1 MGGGLDRRGLIA
13 GGLGL
18 GLGSAVGAA
27 LGACAPRDREEAP
40 AQPDPDLILSDLETR
55 HGGRLGFA
63 ALDVGS
69 GRRVLWRAQERFPF
83 CSTFKA
89 FLAVATLERVQRDEE
104 RLDRAVRVT
113 EADLI
118 PHAPVTGAAV
128 GRSLTIRELMQAAV
142 EVSDNPAANIL
153 IREMGGIAVWRSWW
167 PTFGDTTTVISRLEP
182 DLNTA
187 LPNDPR
193 DTCLPEQ
200 TLANIREMAFSDRLT
215 PEHDALLHGWLT
227 ASPTGPNRIKA
238 GAPEGWTVAHKTG
251 TGANGTANDVAM
263 LTPLSGSPV
272 IVAAYFTGA
281 TGATDDQRDAVIAEA
296 TRRALKAFGRD

>member
-1 MGGGLDRRGLIA
+1 MNGGVDRRALIA
-13 GGLGL
+13 GGFGL
-18 GLGSAVGAA
+18 TLAA
-27 LGACAPRDREEAP
+27 CSPRRQTETP
-40 AQPDPDLILSDLETR
+40 AEKEPDLFLSDLEAR
-55 HGGRLGFA
+55 HGGLLGLA
-63 ALDVGS
+63 ALDVGA
-69 GRRVLWRAQERFPF
+69 GRRALWRAQERFPF

-89 FLAVATLERVQRDEE
+89 FLAAATLERVQRDEE
-104 RLDRAVRVT
+104 QLDRAVRIT
-113 EADLI
+113 AADMI
-118 PHAPVTGAAV
+118 PHAPVTETAV
-128 GRSLTIRELMQAAV
+128 GRTLTIRELMQAAV

-200 TLANIREMAFSDRLT
+200 TLANIREMAFSERLT
-215 PEHDALLHGWLT
+215 PENDALLHGWLT

-238 GAPEGWTVAHKTG
+238 AAPEGWTVAHKTG
-251 TGANGTANDVAM
+251 TGANGTTNDIAM

-281 TGATDDQRDAVIAEA
+281 TNATDDQRDAVIADA
-296 TRRALKAFGRD
+296 TRRALKALGRD

>member
-1 MGGGLDRRGLIA
+1 MTTGFDRRTLIGGA
-13 GGLGL
+13 GALAL
-18 GLGSAVGAA
+18 VG
-27 LGACAPRDREEAP
+27 CYPRRDEPKAEETP
-40 AQPDPDLILSDLETR
+40 QPFLLNDLEER
-55 HGGRLGFA
+55 HGGRLGVA

-69 GRRVLWRAQERFPF
+69 QRRVSWRGQERFAF

-89 FLAVATLERVQRDEE
+89 FLAVATLERVQREE
-104 RLDRAVRVT
+104 EQLDRAVPVT
-113 EADLI
+113 RADMI
-118 PHAPVTGAAV
+118 PHAPVTEKAIG
-128 GRSLTIRELMQAAV
+128 GTLTIRELMQAAV

-193 DTCLPEQ
+193 DTCLPDQ
-200 TLANIREMAFSDRLT
+200 TIANIRELAFSDRLT
-215 PEHDALLHGWLT
+215 PEHDQLISGWMI

-238 GAPEGWTVAHKTG
+238 GAPQGWTVAHKTG
-251 TGANGTANDVAM
+251 TGANGATNDIGV

-272 IVAAYFTGA
+272 LMAAYFTGA
-281 TGATDDQRDAVIAEA
+281 PEATDDQRDAVIAEA
-296 TRRALKAFGRD
+296 TRRALKALGRD

>member
-1 MGGGLDRRGLIA
+1 MDRRGLIA

-18 GLGSAVGAA
+18 GLGSAV
-27 LGACAPRDREEAP
+27 GACAPRDREEAP

-128 GRSLTIRELMQAAV
+128 GRSLTLRELMQAAV

>member
-1 MGGGLDRRGLIA
+1 MTTGFDRRTLIGGA
-13 GGLGL
+13 GALAL
-18 GLGSAVGAA
+18 VG
-27 LGACAPRDREEAP
+27 CYPRRDEPQAEEAP
-40 AQPDPDLILSDLETR
+40 QPFLLNDLEER
-55 HGGRLGFA
+55 HGGRLGVA

-69 GRRVLWRAQERFPF
+69 QRRVSWRGQERFAF

-89 FLAVATLERVQRDEE
+89 FLAVATLERVQREEE
-104 RLDRAVRVT
+104 RLDRAVAITR
-113 EADLI
+113 ADMI
-118 PHAPVTGAAV
+118 PHAPVTEKAI
-128 GRSLTIRELMQAAV
+128 GRTLTIRQLMQAAV

-193 DTCLPEQ
+193 DTCLPDQ
-200 TLANIREMAFSDRLT
+200 TIANIRELAFSDRLT
-215 PEHDALLHGWLT
+215 PEHDQLISGWMI

-238 GAPEGWTVAHKTG
+238 GAPVGWTVAHKTG
-251 TGANGTANDVAM
+251 TGANGATNDIGM

-272 IVAAYFTGA
+272 LMAAYFTGA
-281 TGATDDQRDAVIAEA
+281 PEATDDQRDAVIAEA
-296 TRRALKAFGRD
+296 TRRALKALGRD

>member
-1 MGGGLDRRGLIA
+1 MANGFDRRRLIGGA
-13 GGLGL
+13 GALAL
-18 GLGSAVGAA
+18 VG
-27 LGACAPRDREEAP
+27 CYPRRDEPQAEEAP
-40 AQPDPDLILSDLETR
+40 QPFLLNDLEER
-55 HGGRLGFA
+55 HGGRLGVA

-69 GRRVLWRAQERFPF
+69 QRRVSWRGQERFAF

-89 FLAVATLERVQRDEE
+89 FLAVATLERVQREE
-104 RLDRAVRVT
+104 EQLDRAVPVT
-113 EADLI
+113 RADMI
-118 PHAPVTGAAV
+118 PHAPVTEKAIG
-128 GRSLTIRELMQAAV
+128 GTLTIRELMQAAV

-193 DTCLPEQ
+193 DTCLPDQ
-200 TLANIREMAFSDRLT
+200 TIANIRELAFSDRLT
-215 PEHDALLHGWLT
+215 PEHDQLISGWMI

-238 GAPEGWTVAHKTG
+238 GAPQGWTVAHKTG
-251 TGANGTANDVAM
+251 TGSNGATNDIGM

-272 IVAAYFTGA
+272 LMAAYFTGA
-281 TGATDDQRDAVIAEA
+281 PEATDDQRDAVIAEA
-296 TRRALKAFGRD
+296 TRRALKALGRD

>member
-1 MGGGLDRRGLIA
+1 MRGGVDRRGVIA
-13 GGLGL
+13 GGVGL
-18 GLGSAVGAA
+18 GLSLGG
-27 LGACAPRDREEAP
+27 LGACSPRDRSATA
-40 AQPDPDLILSDLETR
+40 AQPDENLILSDLETAY
-55 HGGRLGFA
+55 GGRLGLA

-89 FLAVATLERVQRDEE
+89 FLAAATLERVQRDEE
-104 RLDRAVRVT
+104 QLDRRVRIT

-118 PHAPVTGAAV
+118 PHAPVTGPAV

-227 ASPTGPNRIKA
+227 ASPTGPNRIRA
-238 GAPEGWTVAHKTG
+238 GVPEGWTVAHKTG
-251 TGANGTANDVAM
+251 TGANGATNDVGM

-272 IVAAYFTGA
+272 IIAAYFVGA
-281 TGATDDQRDAVIAEA
+281 TQATDDQRDTVIAEA
-296 TRRALKAFGRD
+296 TRRALKALGRD

>member
-1 MGGGLDRRGLIA
+1 MTTGFDRRTLIGGA
-13 GGLGL
+13 GALAL
-18 GLGSAVGAA
+18 VG
-27 LGACAPRDREEAP
+27 CYPRRDEPKAEETP
-40 AQPDPDLILSDLETR
+40 QPFLLNDLEER
-55 HGGRLGFA
+55 HGGRLGVA

-69 GRRVLWRAQERFPF
+69 QRRVSWRGQERFAF

-89 FLAVATLERVQRDEE
+89 FLAVATLERVQREE
-104 RLDRAVRVT
+104 EQLDRAVPVT
-113 EADLI
+113 RADMI
-118 PHAPVTGAAV
+118 PHAPVTEKAI
-128 GRSLTIRELMQAAV
+128 GRTLTIRELMQAAV

-193 DTCLPEQ
+193 DTCLPDQ
-200 TLANIREMAFSDRLT
+200 TIANIRELAFSDRLT
-215 PEHDALLHGWLT
+215 PEHDQLISGWMI

-238 GAPEGWTVAHKTG
+238 GAPQGWTVAHKTG
-251 TGANGTANDVAM
+251 TGANGATNDIGM

-272 IVAAYFTGA
+272 LMAAYFTGA
-281 TGATDDQRDAVIAEA
+281 PEATDDQRDAVIAEA
-296 TRRALKAFGRD
+296 TRRALKALGRD

>member
-1 MGGGLDRRGLIA
+1 MAAGFDRRTLIGGA
-13 GGLGL
+13 GALVL
-18 GLGSAVGAA
+18 VG
-27 LGACAPRDREEAP
+27 CYPRRDEPKAEETP
-40 AQPDPDLILSDLETR
+40 QPFLLNDLEER
-55 HGGRLGFA
+55 HGGRLGVA

-69 GRRVLWRAQERFPF
+69 QRRVSWRGQERFAF

-89 FLAVATLERVQRDEE
+89 FLAVATLERVQREE
-104 RLDRAVRVT
+104 EHLDRAVAVT
-113 EADLI
+113 RADMI
-118 PHAPVTGAAV
+118 PHAPVTEKAI
-128 GRSLTIRELMQAAV
+128 GRTLTIRELMQAAV

-193 DTCLPEQ
+193 DTCLPDQ
-200 TLANIREMAFSDRLT
+200 TIANIRELAFSDRLT
-215 PEHDALLHGWLT
+215 PEHDQLITGWLT

-238 GAPEGWTVAHKTG
+238 GAPQGWTVAHKTG
-251 TGANGTANDVAM
+251 TGANGATNDIGM

-272 IVAAYFTGA
+272 LMAAYFTGA
-281 TGATDDQRDAVIAEA
+281 PEATDDQRDAVIAEA
-296 TRRALKAFGRD
+296 TRRALKALGRD

>member
-1 MGGGLDRRGLIA
+1 MKSGLDRRMLIA
-13 GGLGL
+13 GAGALGL
-18 GLGSAVGAA
+18 TGCKPARPVEAA
-27 LGACAPRDREEAP
+27 ADEGPEVFLN
-40 AQPDPDLILSDLETR
+40 DLEAR

-63 ALDVGS
+63 VLDVGS

-89 FLAVATLERVQRDEE
+89 FLASATLERVQRGEE
-104 RLDRAVRVT
+104 QADRPVRVT
-113 EADLI
+113 AADMI
-118 PHAPVTGAAV
+118 PHAPVTELAI
-128 GRSLTIRELMQAAV
+128 GRTLTIRELMQATV

-215 PEHDALLHGWLT
+215 PEHDALLNGWLT

-238 GAPEGWTVAHKTG
+238 GVPEGWTVAHKTG

-281 TGATDDQRDAVIAEA
+281 IEATDDQRDAVIAEA
-296 TRRALKAFGRD
+296 TRRALKALGRD

>member
-1 MGGGLDRRGLIA
+1 MTTGFDRRTLIGGA
-13 GGLGL
+13 GALAL
-18 GLGSAVGAA
+18 VG
-27 LGACAPRDREEAP
+27 CYPRRDEPQAEEAP
-40 AQPDPDLILSDLETR
+40 QPFLLNDLEER
-55 HGGRLGFA
+55 HGGRLGVA

-69 GRRVLWRAQERFPF
+69 QRRVSWRGQERFAF

-89 FLAVATLERVQRDEE
+89 FLAVATLERVQREE
-104 RLDRAVRVT
+104 EQSDRAVAVT
-113 EADLI
+113 RADMI
-118 PHAPVTGAAV
+118 PHAPVTEKAI
-128 GRSLTIRELMQAAV
+128 GRTLTIRELMQAAV

-193 DTCLPEQ
+193 DTCLPDQ
-200 TLANIREMAFSDRLT
+200 TIANIRELAFSDRLT
-215 PEHDALLHGWLT
+215 PEHDQLISGWMI

-238 GAPEGWTVAHKTG
+238 GAPQGWTVAHKTG
-251 TGANGTANDVAM
+251 TGSNGATNDIGM

-272 IVAAYFTGA
+272 LMAAYFTGA
-281 TGATDDQRDAVIAEA
+281 PEATDDQRDAVIAEA
-296 TRRALKAFGRD
+296 TRRALKALGRD

>member
-1 MGGGLDRRGLIA
+1 MATRFDRRTLIGGA
-13 GGLGL
+13 GALAL
-18 GLGSAVGAA
+18 VG
-27 LGACAPRDREEAP
+27 CYPRRDEPKADEAP
-40 AQPDPDLILSDLETR
+40 QPFLLNDLEELN
-55 HGGRLGFA
+55 GGRLGVA

-69 GRRVLWRAQERFPF
+69 QRRVSWRGQERFAF

-89 FLAVATLERVQRDEE
+89 FLAVATLERVQREE
-104 RLDRAVRVT
+104 EQLDRAVAVT
-113 EADLI
+113 RADMI
-118 PHAPVTGAAV
+118 PHAPVTEKAI
-128 GRSLTIRELMQAAV
+128 GRTLTIRELMQAAV

-193 DTCLPEQ
+193 DTCLPDQ
-200 TLANIREMAFSDRLT
+200 TIANIRELAFSDRLT
-215 PEHDALLHGWLT
+215 PAHDQLISGWMI
-227 ASPTGPNRIKA
+227 ASPTGANRIKA

-251 TGANGTANDVAM
+251 TGANGATNDIGM

-272 IVAAYFTGA
+272 LLAAYFTGA
-281 TGATDDQRDAVIAEA
+281 PEATDDQRDAVIAEA
-296 TRRALKAFGRD
+296 TRRALKALGRD

>member
-1 MGGGLDRRGLIA
+1 MKRGLDRRMMIA
-13 GGLGL
+13 GAGALGL
-18 GLGSAVGAA
+18 VG
-27 LGACAPRDREEAP
+27 CKQPSPVEAT
-40 AQPDPDLILSDLETR
+40 ADEGPDFFLNDLESR
-55 HGGRLGFA
+55 HGGRLGVA

-69 GRRVLWRAQERFPF
+69 GRRVLWRGQERFAF

-89 FLAVATLERVQRDEE
+89 FLAAATLERVQRDEE
-104 RLDRAVRVT
+104 SLDRTVAVTR
-113 EADLI
+113 ADMI
-118 PHAPVTGAAV
+118 PHAPVTEKAV
-128 GRSLTIRELMQAAV
+128 GRTLTIRELMQAAV

-215 PEHDALLHGWLT
+215 PEHDALLQGWLI

-238 GAPEGWTVAHKTG
+238 GVPEGWSVAHKTG
-251 TGANGTANDVAM
+251 SGANGTTNDIAM
-263 LTPLSGSPV
+263 LTPLTGSPV

-281 TGATDDQRDAVIAEA
+281 ASATEDARDAVIAEA
-296 TRRALKAFGRD
+296 TRRALKALGHD

>member
-1 MGGGLDRRGLIA
+1 MAKGFDRRALI
-13 GGLGL
+13 
-18 GLGSAVGAA
+18 VGAGA
-27 LGACAPRDREEAP
+27 LTLAGCYPERKKPKTDE
-40 AQPDPDLILSDLETR
+40 QTQDFFLSDLEAR

-69 GRRVLWRAQERFPF
+69 GRRLLWRSQERFAY

-89 FLAVATLERVQRDEE
+89 FLAMATFERIQRDEE
-104 RLDRAVRVT
+104 QLDRAVRIT
-113 EADLI
+113 AADMI
-118 PHAPVTGAAV
+118 PHAPVTEKAV

-167 PTFGDTTTVISRLEP
+167 STFGDTTTLISRLEP

-200 TLANIREMAFSDRLT
+200 TLANIALMTSSTRLT
-215 PEHDALLHGWLT
+215 PEHDALLKGWLT
-227 ASPTGPNRIKA
+227 ASPTGANRLKA
-238 GAPEGWTVAHKTG
+238 AIPAGWTLAHKTG
-251 TGANGTANDVAM
+251 TGANGATNDVGLLKPPTGAPIIM
-263 LTPLSGSPV
+263 
-272 IVAAYFTGA
+272 AAYFTGA
-281 TGATDDQRDAVIAEA
+281 VDATLEQREAVIADA
-296 TRRALKAFGRD
+296 ARRALKVLGRD

>member
-1 MGGGLDRRGLIA
+1 MTTGFDRRTLIGGA
-13 GGLGL
+13 GALAL
-18 GLGSAVGAA
+18 VG
-27 LGACAPRDREEAP
+27 CYPRRDELKAEEAP
-40 AQPDPDLILSDLETR
+40 QPFLLNDLEER
-55 HGGRLGFA
+55 HGGRLGVA

-69 GRRVLWRAQERFPF
+69 QRRVSWRGQERFAF

-89 FLAVATLERVQRDEE
+89 FLAVATLERVQREE
-104 RLDRAVRVT
+104 EQLDRAVPVT
-113 EADLI
+113 RADMI
-118 PHAPVTGAAV
+118 PHAPVTEKAI
-128 GRSLTIRELMQAAV
+128 GRTLTIRELMQAAV

-193 DTCLPEQ
+193 DTCLPDQ
-200 TLANIREMAFSDRLT
+200 TIANIRELAFSDRLT
-215 PEHDALLHGWLT
+215 PEHDQLISGWMI

-238 GAPEGWTVAHKTG
+238 GAPQGWTVAHKTG
-251 TGANGTANDVAM
+251 TGANGATNDIGM

-272 IVAAYFTGA
+272 LMAAYFTGA
-281 TGATDDQRDAVIAEA
+281 PEATDDQRDAVIAEA
-296 TRRALKAFGRD
+296 TRRALKALGRD

>member
-1 MGGGLDRRGLIA
+1 
-13 GGLGL
+13 
-18 GLGSAVGAA
+18 V
-27 LGACAPRDREEAP
+27 
-40 AQPDPDLILSDLETR
+40 
-55 HGGRLGFA
+55 A

-69 GRRVLWRAQERFPF
+69 QRRVSWRGQERFAF

-89 FLAVATLERVQRDEE
+89 FLAVATLERVQREE
-104 RLDRAVRVT
+104 EQLDRAVAVT
-113 EADLI
+113 RADMI
-118 PHAPVTGAAV
+118 PHAPVTEKAI
-128 GRSLTIRELMQAAV
+128 GRTLTIRELMQAAV

-193 DTCLPEQ
+193 DTCLPDQ
-200 TLANIREMAFSDRLT
+200 TIANIRELAFSDRLT
-215 PEHDALLHGWLT
+215 PEHDQLISGWMI

-238 GAPEGWTVAHKTG
+238 GAPQGWTVAHKTG
-251 TGANGTANDVAM
+251 TGSNGATNDIGM

-272 IVAAYFTGA
+272 LLAAYFTGA
-281 TGATDDQRDAVIAEA
+281 PEATDDQRDAVIAEA
-296 TRRALKAFGRD
+296 TRRALKALGRD